1 METWKKIPS
10 WFKLDN
16 YRDSF
21 NFTAKEWLEE
31 ISKRQ
36 NKAVIFMSP
45 DYYSEILLM
54 SPDDF
59 SEEMEAAIQFFDNIK
74 KQPLISCRYD
84 VRYSELEEILG
95 DFKITENEYKHKF
108 ATVQELSEYN
118 AYMFFFNSDK
128 RIEIENDLS
137 SLYSVHVDREDW
149 VNGIKR
155 NFDIK
160 RKYSQ
165 PIANHD
171 MFEGSK
177 FLEIYLNSSDEQIL
191 YEFKKWLVDTRNSSD
206 KFIKRQLSTKDFQ
219 DWSESQLLPYWD
231 LTTIAAIENAT
242 IPYHVLGNALFPDEY
257 GVDLTE
263 RIRKI
268 TKKKCQYMFSG
279 EVFGA
284 LLAQARSEELS
295 RNNLL

>member
-21 NFTAKEWLEE
+21 NFTAKDWLKE

-36 NKAVIFMSP
+36 NKAAIFMNP
-45 DYYSEILLM
+45 DYYSEILLN
-54 SPDDF
+54 PDDF
-59 SEEMEAAIQFFDNIK
+59 NEQVEAAIQFFDNIK
-74 KQPLISCRYD
+74 KQPLISKYD
-84 VRYSELEEILG
+84 IRCPELEEILG
-95 DFKITENEYKHKF
+95 DFKVTENEYKHKF
-108 ATVQELSEYN
+108 ASVQELSEYN
-118 AYMFFFNSDK
+118 AYMFFFNSYK
-128 RIEIENDLS
+128 RTEIENDFSS
-137 SLYSVHVDREDW
+137 SLYSVHVNREDW
-149 VNGIKR
+149 VNGIKH

-160 RKYSQ
+160 RKYNQ

-171 MFEGSK
+171 MYEGSK
-177 FLEIYLNSSDEQIL
+177 FLEIDLDSSDEQIL
-191 YEFKKWLVDTRNSSD
+191 YEFKKWLIDTRSFSD
-206 KFIKRQLSTKDFQ
+206 KFIKRQLSTNDFQ

-242 IPYHVLGNALFPDEY
+242 IPHHVMGNALFPNEF

-268 TKKKCQYMFSG
+268 TKRKCHYIFSG

-284 LLAQARSEELS
+284 LSAQARSEELN